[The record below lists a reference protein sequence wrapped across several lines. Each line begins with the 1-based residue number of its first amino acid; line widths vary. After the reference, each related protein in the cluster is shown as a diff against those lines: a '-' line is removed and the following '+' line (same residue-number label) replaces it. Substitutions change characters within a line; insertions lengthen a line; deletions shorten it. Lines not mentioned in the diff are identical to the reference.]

1 MAKKGQKFK
10 SYTKEFKMKVIFEKV
25 HEEKSYL
32 YLANKYGVPEGTINT
47 WVHQY
52 RKNNN
57 EVITKNRGRQK
68 DEEIDYKERY
78 EILKKFQDYLK
89 EVDRKKK

>member
-32 YLANKYGVPEGTINT
+32 YLANKSAWDIFVVSYSSFNDLSIIG
-47 WVHQY
+47 
-52 RKNNN
+52 
-57 EVITKNRGRQK
+57 GRCMYVLCFL
-68 DEEIDYKERY
+68 I
-78 EILKKFQDYLK
+78 III
-89 EVDRKKK
+89 